1 MHPAATGARGDW
13 HPPHRLPPHARRRP
27 TPCARITDPAAGRAR
42 AAGASRSGGRVRI
55 GLVLAEGQEARLAR
69 AAEAHGLFGVVAGLG
84 NPLTAINA
92 AVYASTAT
100 EFVRVVTRTQLGL
113 EHPVTIAE
121 ELSIL
126 DNVNNGRTIVLVDTG
141 DLDDEAAADE
151 VAVLREAMSS
161 RPIQHDGPR
170 WKVPAGLPANPAA
183 PKSISVT
190 PKPAQLEVPFWLTGA
205 AARKVGVAF
214 GLPVLARE
222 PGHLGDPKLVEPG
235 LASITGNLKPDR
247 ELVTAWAATGVTHLF
262 VELPAGADPG
272 QIMTLVSRHLA
283 PEVLMPH

>member
-1 MHPAATGARGDW
+1 M
-13 HPPHRLPPHARRRP
+13 
-27 TPCARITDPAAGRAR
+27 
-42 AAGASRSGGRVRI
+42 RI
-55 GLVLAEGQEARLAR
+55 GLVLAEGREAEMARL
-69 AAEAHGLFGVVAGLG
+69 AEAHGLFAVLAGAG

-100 EFVRVVTRTQLGL
+100 EFVRVVARTRLGL

-126 DNVNNGRTIVLVDTG
+126 DNVNNGRTVVLADTG
-141 DLDDEAAADE
+141 ELDPTAAADE
-151 VAVLREAMSS
+151 VAVLREALSS

-170 WKVPAGLPANPAA
+170 WKVPAGLPANVTA

-205 AARKVGVAF
+205 VAPEVGDAS

-222 PGHLGDPKLVEPG
+222 PVRLNNPKLVEPG
-235 LASITGNLKPDR
+235 LTAIIGNLKPDR
-247 ELVTAWAATGVTHLF
+247 ELVTAWAAAGVTHLF
-262 VELPAGADPG
+262 IELPAGADLD
-272 QIMTLVSRHLA
+272 QTMTLVSRHLA
-283 PEVLMPH
+283 PEVLMPHFPRVMSESKVPLPWPSDGTS

>member
-1 MHPAATGARGDW
+1 M
-13 HPPHRLPPHARRRP
+13 
-27 TPCARITDPAAGRAR
+27 
-42 AAGASRSGGRVRI
+42 RI
-55 GLVLAEGQEARLAR
+55 GIVLAEGREAEMAGL
-69 AAEAHGLFGVVAGLG
+69 AEAHGLFGVLAGSG

-92 AVYASTAT
+92 AIYASTAT
-100 EFVRVVTRTQLGL
+100 EFVRVVTRTRLGL

-121 ELSIL
+121 ELAIL
-126 DNVNNGRTIVLVDTG
+126 DNVNNGRTIVLVDSG

-151 VAVLREAMSS
+151 IAVLREAMSS

-170 WKVPAGLPANPAA
+170 WKVPAGLPANSAA

-283 PEVLMPH
+283 PEVLMPHFPRVMSESKVPLPWPGDGSS